1 MNSEL
6 SIAILDDHPLI
17 LQALSELAENID
29 NVIEVVAFSNV
40 EDFKEY
46 LQWKSPSIAILD
58 LRMHGKDEGLEMA
71 KHIISRPDN
80 TTSILIYSSHTDYYH
95 IADCLN
101 IGVNAYVSKDSPIS
115 EIKIA
120 IAQILD
126 GQNYNSP
133 DVQFI
138 VENNIKSK
146 LEGLKN
152 KDEDGYP
159 SYLSQR
165 ELEVLTLICSG
176 FTEEEIADRLDIS
189 TGTAR
194 KHRQNIMEKLNCNKV
209 HYLYQYAITRGLISF

>member
-1 MNSEL
+1 MKNEIT
-6 SIAILDDHPLI
+6 IAILDDHPLI
-17 LQALSELAENID
+17 LKALSELAEQLEEVN
-29 NVIEVVAFSNV
+29 EVVSFSNT
-40 EDFKEY
+40 EDFKTY
-46 LQWKSPSIAILD
+46 LSENTPNIAIID
-58 LRMHGKDEGLEMA
+58 LRIHGRDEGMEMA
-71 KHIISRPDN
+71 KHILKNPNN

-120 IAQILD
+120 IAQILQ

-138 VENNIKSK
+138 VENNIKPK
-146 LEGLKN
+146 LEGMKS
-152 KDEDGYP
+152 KDANGNP

-176 FTEEEIADRLDIS
+176 LSEDEIGDRLEIS
-189 TGTAR
+189 LGTVR